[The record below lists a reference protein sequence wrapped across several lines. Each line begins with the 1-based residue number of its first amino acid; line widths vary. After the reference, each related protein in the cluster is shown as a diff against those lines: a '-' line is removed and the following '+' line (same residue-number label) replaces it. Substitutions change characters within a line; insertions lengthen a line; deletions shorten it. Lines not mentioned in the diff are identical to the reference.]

1 MDAKIKNFGDSYL
14 YNKSNTEIEKS
25 LMKFMM
31 SSEIVDKTNKSFD
44 DIKYEIKR
52 RQVTSSLLKVLMSEH
67 IILLKNNVELS
78 RAFKVFAAK
87 DIISGDNKTKVFID
101 VTNIIKSDNGVYS
114 VNSRNVDIL
123 VSYLLNAMNTFIYYV
138 QPNRLLNNTTLVDTG
153 TQAFADM
160 FTYVIDYLRVGG
172 VDNVRERTKYM
183 SALYYQCGLL
193 CKDMTDSVRNRAR
206 KIAGINQREADVIET
221 LMGPE
226 PFTNID
232 VFIKALA
239 KALRIDG
246 QLKLDNFID
255 KWAFVFGS
263 GTQYGTELY
272 TSFASILTNA
282 YVGSYINNQK
292 TIEKVLGRTLVDFTN
307 ALFKVGSEL
316 A

>member
-1 MDAKIKNFGDSYL
+1 MDCKVKNFGDSFL
-14 YNKSNTEIEKS
+14 YNKGNFEKT
-25 LMKFMM
+25 LMNFMM
-31 SSEIVDKTNKSFD
+31 SAEIIDKNNQSFE

-52 RQVTSSLLKVLMSEH
+52 RQVTSSLMKVLMSDN
-67 IILLKNNVELS
+67 IILLRGNIALS

-101 VTNIIKSDNGVYS
+101 VTDIIKSSNGTYS
-114 VNSRNVDIL
+114 IESRNADIL
-123 VSYLLNAMNTFIYYV
+123 VSYLINAMNTYIYWV
-138 QPNRLLNNTTLVDTG
+138 QPNRLLNNTSLVDNG
-153 TQAFADM
+153 TIAFADM
-160 FTYVIDYLRVGG
+160 LTYVIDYLRIGG

-193 CKDMTDSVRNRAR
+193 CKDLTDSIRSRAR
-206 KIAGINQREADVIET
+206 KISGLNQREADIIET
-221 LMGPE
+221 LMGPD
-226 PFTNID
+226 PFKNID
-232 VFIKALA
+232 TFIKALC
-239 KALRIDG
+239 KVLRIEG
-246 QLKLDNFID
+246 SLTTDNFIE
-255 KWAFVFGS
+255 KWMFVFGA

-292 TIEKVLGRTLVDFTN
+292 TIEKVLGRSLVDFTN